1 MSLKL
6 IILAAFAATAQAAAC
21 TADDTKAMSECTTAQ
36 AAFADDANDKD
47 KICPYVQELLAC
59 YPSCYCD
66 DANNKATMDKSIKQ
80 LEDSIKKMHALSCP
94 LKCGATSSSMSSTCS
109 DCVAKGWTFCQA
121 DSFFG
126 GKDQCVKDATSGFF
140 GDCGDVEF
148 GADSLTSDLDCT
160 FGSENGEGILVAIIV
175 VISLVVLG
183 CVQRRKRQARMNG
196 MMGQAVQQV
205 AQVNVNS
212 QQMGMQMAPAG
223 QVLGVMQPQQMMPQQ
238 MMPQQM
244 MPQQM
249 MPQQMMPQQQMY
261 LAPSQMQQQQQPYAG
276 GIQIVQPIPVQPI
289 PIDPNNYN
297 MQSGYASQQQGG
309 MMQPVP
315 VPVQVAKHL

>member
-47 KICPYVQELLAC
+47 KICPYVQGLLAC

-66 DANNKATMDKSIKQ
+66 DANNKATIDAAIKQ
-80 LEDSIKKMHALSCP
+80 LEQTDIEDCP

-148 GADSLTSDLDCT
+148 GAESLTSDLDCT

-244 MPQQM
+244 MPQQ
-249 MPQQMMPQQQMY
+249 QMY

>member
-6 IILAAFAATAQAAAC
+6 IILVAFAATAQATC
-21 TADDTKAMSECTTAQ
+21 TADDTTAMSECATKMQ
-36 AAFADDANDKD
+36 EKSSDANDKD
-47 KICPYVQELLAC
+47 KICPYFQELLAC

-66 DANNKATMDKSIKQ
+66 DANNKAAMDKMNKQ
-80 LEDSIKKMHALSCP
+80 LEDSIKEMHALTCP

-109 DCVAKGWTFCQA
+109 DCVAKGWTYCQA

-148 GADSLTSDLDCT
+148 GAESLTSDLDCT

-238 MMPQQM
+238 MMPQQ
-244 MPQQM
+244 
-249 MPQQMMPQQQMY
+249 QMY

-289 PIDPNNYN
+289 PMDPNNYD

-309 MMQPVP
+309 MMQPVAVP
-315 VPVQVAKHL
+315 VPVAKSYRNK

>member
-1 MSLKL
+1 
-6 IILAAFAATAQAAAC
+6 
-21 TADDTKAMSECTTAQ
+21 
-36 AAFADDANDKD
+36 
-47 KICPYVQELLAC
+47 
-59 YPSCYCD
+59 

-80 LEDSIKKMHALSCP
+80 FEDCDD
-94 LKCGATSSSMSSTCS
+94 LKCGASSSMSSTCS

-223 QVLGVMQPQQMMPQQ
+223 RVLGVMQPQQ

-289 PIDPNNYN
+289 PMDPNNYN

-315 VPVQVAKHL
+315 VP

>member
-6 IILAAFAATAQAAAC
+6 IILVAFAATAQAAC
-21 TADDTKAMSECTTAQ
+21 TADDTAAMSECATKMQ
-36 AAFADDANDKD
+36 EKSSDANDKD

-238 MMPQQM
+238 MMPQQ
-244 MPQQM
+244 
-249 MPQQMMPQQQMY
+249 QMY

-276 GIQIVQPIPVQPI
+276 GIQIVQPVPVQPI
-289 PIDPNNYN
+289 PMDPNNYN